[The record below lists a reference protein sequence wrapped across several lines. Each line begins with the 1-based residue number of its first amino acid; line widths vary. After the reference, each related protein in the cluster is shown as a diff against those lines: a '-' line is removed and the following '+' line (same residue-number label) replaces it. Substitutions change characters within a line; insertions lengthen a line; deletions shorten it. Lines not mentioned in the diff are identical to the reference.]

1 MSSKAKQQP
10 KKETE
15 VPVAETP
22 KPKPKPKSKPAPSK
36 ETETVSKETPKPEPS
51 KPAPKKEPKSAPVSK
66 ETPPAPKKEPK
77 VKAPAK
83 EGTIGWLKEECRK
96 KNIEFTSSNSKTELM
111 QKLGMEIP
119 KKKVKRER
127 DPNAPVRPLSVYMR
141 YNAVEREK
149 IIAETPD
156 LKTKVKDVAK
166 LLGQRWKGFSDEQ
179 KRPYQ
184 ESYDKEKKVYD
195 IAYEK
200 YMTEKNKHLPPK
212 KPKTTFLLFSNDPKV
227 QAKCNKDYPDLSF
240 VELNRKK
247 GELWKAMT
255 EEQKKPYVAEYEK
268 SKVLYEQALSE
279 FQKREG
285 IEPKAP
291 KTKST
296 KSKSTTESE
305 PKPKSKTAPKTEAKP
320 KAAAKSEPK
329 VKASE
334 PKAKPKAK
342 AAPKKKAQQEEEIEI

>member
-15 VPVAETP
+15 VPVVETP
-22 KPKPKPKSKPAPSK
+22 KPKPKPKSKPSVSVSK
-36 ETETVSKETPKPEPS
+36 ETETVSKETAKPE
-51 KPAPKKEPKSAPVSK
+51 PAPKKEPKSAPVSK
-66 ETPPAPKKEPK
+66 ETAPKKEPK

-166 LLGQRWKGFSDEQ
+166 LLGQRWKGLSDEQ

-268 SKVLYEQALSE
+268 SKVVYEQALSE

-296 KSKSTTESE
+296 RSHKTTESSDVKSKPTPKSE
-305 PKPKSKTAPKTEAKP
+305 PKSKPKTAPKTE
-320 KAAAKSEPK
+320 SK